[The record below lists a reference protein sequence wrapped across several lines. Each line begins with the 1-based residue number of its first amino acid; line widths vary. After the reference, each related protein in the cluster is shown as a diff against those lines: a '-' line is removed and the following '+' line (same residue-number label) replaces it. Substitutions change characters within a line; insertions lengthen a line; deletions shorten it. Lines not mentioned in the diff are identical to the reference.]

1 MPSRRLTRAALA
13 GSVATA
19 TVLPLAG
26 CGVLGIGGSNADLQI
41 YSARHYDLE
50 GAFKDFQDETGISVE
65 FISGSD
71 AELLQRIK
79 AEGADGEADVY
90 MTVDAGNLWNAAEQ
104 GVLAPVNSTA
114 LTEGVPSDLRDPENR
129 WFGLAMRARTTMYN
143 PDKVKPTDFDAKNTY
158 AGLTD
163 PTWEGRLCMRDST
176 SAYTQSLVASLIGLD
191 GRDVA
196 LDIVKGW
203 VNNGVDI
210 KSNDVELL
218 KAIDAGTCDVGITNH
233 YYLARELK
241 KNPNLKVKPYWASQ
255 EGAGTH
261 VNISGAG
268 VVKDSDNAAQAQQLI
283 EWLATKGQSAFV
295 DGNHEFPV
303 NPSVKPEPMI
313 AEFGEFK
320 RMPLSAEDYGSQN
333 AEAVKVLSEAGY
345 K

>member
-1 MPSRRLTRAALA
+1 MPSRRLTRAGLA
-13 GSVATA
+13 GLVATA

-50 GAFKDFQDETGISVE
+50 GAFKEFTDETGVTVE

-79 AEGADGEADVY
+79 AEGKDGEADVF

-104 GVLAPVNSTA
+104 GVLRPVDSAA
-114 LTEGVPSDLRDPENR
+114 LTQAVPEDLRDSGNQ

-143 PDKVKPTDFDAKNTY
+143 PDKVKPADFDPTDTY
-158 AGLTD
+158 AGLAD
-163 PTWEGRLCMRDST
+163 PKWKGRLCMRDAT
-176 SAYTQSLVASLIGLD
+176 SAYTQSLVASLIGLE
-191 GRDVA
+191 GREQTLA
-196 LDIVKGW
+196 TVKGW
-203 VNNGVDI
+203 VANGVDI

-241 KNPNLKVKPYWASQ
+241 KKPDMKVKPFWASQ
-255 EGAGTH
+255 SGAGTH

-268 VVKDSDNAAQAQQLI
+268 VVKTSNNPAKAQQLI
-283 EWLATKGQSAFV
+283 EWLATKGQSSFV
-295 DGNHEFPV
+295 DGNHEYPV
-303 NPSVKPEPMI
+303 NPSVKPEPLI
-313 AEFGEFK
+313 ADFGEFK
-320 RMPLSAEDYGSQN
+320 RMPISAEAYGSEN
-333 AEAVKVLSEAGY
+333 AEAVKLLSEAGY

>member
-1 MPSRRLTRAALA
+1 VPFPRSRRAAVAGLA
-13 GSVATA
+13 ATA

-26 CGVLGIGGSNADLQI
+26 CGVLGIGGSTADLQI

-50 GAFKDFQDETGISVE
+50 GAFSDFQDETGISVE
-65 FISGSD
+65 FISGND

-90 MTVDAGNLWNAAEQ
+90 LTVDAGNLWNAAEE
-104 GVLAPVNSTA
+104 GVLKPLTSPA
-114 LTEGVPSDLRDPENR
+114 LTEAVPADLRDSGNQ

-143 PDKVKPTDFDAKNTY
+143 PDKVKPTDFDATATY

-163 PTWEGRLCMRDST
+163 PKWKDRLCMRDST
-176 SAYTQSLVASLIGLD
+176 SAYTQSLVASLIDLD
-191 GRDVA
+191 GREKA
-196 LDIVKGW
+196 LETVKGW
-203 VNNGVDI
+203 VANGVDI

-241 KNPNLKVKPYWASQ
+241 KNPDLKVKPFWASQ

-268 VVKDSDNAAQAQQLI
+268 VVKTSDNAAQAQQLI

-295 DGNHEFPV
+295 DGNHEYPV
-303 NPSVKPEPMI
+303 NESVEPEPLI
-313 AEFGEFK
+313 AGFGEFT
-320 RMPLSAEDYGSQN
+320 RMPLSAQAYGSQN
-333 AEAVKVLSEAGY
+333 AEAVQVLSEAGY

>member
-1 MPSRRLTRAALA
+1 VPFPRSRRAAVVGLA
-13 GSVATA
+13 A

-26 CGVLGIGGSNADLQI
+26 CGVLGIGGSTADLQI

-50 GAFKDFQDETGISVE
+50 GAFSDFQDETGISVE
-65 FISGSD
+65 FISGND

-90 MTVDAGNLWNAAEQ
+90 LTVDAGNLWNAAEE
-104 GVLAPVNSTA
+104 GVLKPLTSPA
-114 LTEGVPSDLRDPENR
+114 LTEAVPADLRDSGNQ

-143 PDKVKPTDFDAKNTY
+143 PDKVKPTDFDATSTY

-163 PTWEGRLCMRDST
+163 PKWKDRLCMRDST
-176 SAYTQSLVASLIGLD
+176 SAYTQSLVASLIDLD
-191 GRDVA
+191 GREKA
-196 LDIVKGW
+196 LETVKGW
-203 VNNGVDI
+203 VANGVDI

-241 KNPNLKVKPYWASQ
+241 KNPDLKVKPFWASQ

-268 VVKDSDNAAQAQQLI
+268 VVKTSDNAAQAQQLI

-295 DGNHEFPV
+295 DGNHEYPV
-303 NPSVKPEPMI
+303 NESVEPEPLI
-313 AEFGEFK
+313 AGFGEFT
-320 RMPLSAEDYGSQN
+320 RMPLSAQAYGSQN
-333 AEAVKVLSEAGY
+333 AEAVQVLSEAGY

>member
-1 MPSRRLTRAALA
+1 MPRTARVLTA
-13 GSVATA
+13 GLVATA

-26 CGVLGIGGSNADLQI
+26 CGVLGIGGSSADLQI

-65 FISGSD
+65 FISGND

-79 AEGADGEADVY
+79 AEGEDGEADVY
-90 MTVDAGNLWNAAEQ
+90 MTVDGGNLWNAAKE
-104 GVLAPVNSTA
+104 GVLRPLDSTT
-114 LTEGVPSDLRDPENR
+114 LTEGVPADLRDSGNQ

-143 PDKVKPTDFDAKNTY
+143 PDNVQPTEFDATNTY

-163 PTWEGRLCMRDST
+163 PKWKDRLCMRDST
-176 SAYTQSLVASLIGLD
+176 SAYTQSLVASLIDLD
-191 GRDVA
+191 GRDQA
-196 LDIVKGW
+196 LATVKGW
-203 VNNGVDI
+203 VANGVDI

-218 KAIDAGTCDVGITNH
+218 KAIDAGQCDVGITNH
-233 YYLARELK
+233 YYLARELEK
-241 KNPNLKVKPYWASQ
+241 KPDLKVKPFWASQ
-255 EGAGTH
+255 SGAGTH

-268 VVKDSDNAAQAQQLI
+268 VVRTSDNAAQAQQLI

-295 DGNHEFPV
+295 DGNHEYPV
-303 NPSVKPEPMI
+303 NESVKPEPVI
-313 AEFGEFK
+313 AEFGEFE
-320 RMPLSAEDYGSQN
+320 RMPLSAEAYGSQN